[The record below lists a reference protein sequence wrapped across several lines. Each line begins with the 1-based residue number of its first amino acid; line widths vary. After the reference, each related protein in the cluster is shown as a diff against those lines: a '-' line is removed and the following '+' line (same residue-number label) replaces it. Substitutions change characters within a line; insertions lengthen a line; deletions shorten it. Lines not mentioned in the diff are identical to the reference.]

1 MYFIPILSVFTKQN
15 GMNLKRYPQQLK
27 YSFSK
32 RGDILFGSPGPLEN
46 SAPVAAGRVF
56 NKNRKQSDPNKT
68 RNHLG
73 LLGRR
78 SEDL

>member
-1 MYFIPILSVFTKQN
+1 MYFIPILPVFTNQN
-15 GMNLKRYPQQLK
+15 GMNLKRK
-27 YSFSK
+27 YFFGKS
-32 RGDILFGSPGPLEN
+32 GDILFGSPGPQGN

-56 NKNRKQSDPNKT
+56 NKNRKQSDPNET

-78 SEDL
+78 SKDL